1 MGTGAR
7 YERAA
12 YGQALGEARAIQE
25 HQLAMIPIMKEQ
37 AEVQFEIQEKIFA
50 QEISQTKELNL
61 LAQQLQP
68 DPVFLPADVAQVES
82 GPANYLVYAGLAIM
96 AYFLLRKMKWL

>member
-12 YGQALGEARAIQE
+12 YGQARGEAKAIQE

-37 AEVQFEIQEKIFA
+37 TEMQLELRGKAFEQEL
-50 QEISQTKELNL
+50 EQTKQMNL
-61 LAQQLQP
+61 LSQQLQP
-68 DPVFLPADVAQVES
+68 DPILMPAQVTDE
-82 GPANYLVYAGLAIM
+82 GPGSKNLVFVGVAILIL
-96 AYFLLRKMKWL
+96 FLIMRKK

>member
-12 YGQALGEARAIQE
+12 YGQARGEAAAIQE
-25 HQLAMIPIMKEQ
+25 HQLAMIPIIKEQ
-37 AEVQFEIQEKIFA
+37 AEVQFEIQEKKFA
-50 QEISQTKELNL
+50 QEIEQTKAINL

-68 DPVFLPADVAQVES
+68 DPILVPAAQVKP

>member
-12 YGQALGEARAIQE
+12 YGQALGEARAIQQ
-25 HQLAMIPIMKEQ
+25 HQLAMIPIMREQ
-37 AEVQFEIQEKIFA
+37 AEVELEIQEQKYAMDIK
-50 QEISQTKELNL
+50 QTEKLNL

-68 DPVFLPADVAQVES
+68 DPVLVPSDVTQKKSV
-82 GPANYLVYAGLAIM
+82 PKNLFVYAGLAALAFI
-96 AYFLLRKMKWL
+96 FLRKK